1 MDALLTEYCDAFVG
15 PSGEPQYLAIPR
27 MDDALDAVGQ
37 IQPNY
42 ISALDLMMAFIQL
55 SCLMLSAD

>member
-55 SCLMLSAD
+55 PI